1 MSSMVN
7 VRSYE
12 RRKSAGA
19 RLQRSHSQTASLE
32 LDLAASQAAA
42 AERQHRAESG
52 IPEVHIR
59 TPRRRVKS
67 AMEARR
73 EQEASDIFH
82 RQEKSEKPA
91 DPKWGMTKY
100 SEDFGPKP
108 PVTQVPMR
116 PASTTRRNN
125 PHPSQV
131 QYRLNKWEF
140 WWWVQ

>member
-7 VRSYE
+7 MRSYE

-19 RLQRSHSQTASLE
+19 RLQRSHSQAATLE
-32 LDLAASQAAA
+32 SDLAASQTAA

-52 IPEVHIR
+52 IPEVHVR
-59 TPRRRVKS
+59 TPRRRVMS
-67 AMEARR
+67 AMESRR

-82 RQEKSEKPA
+82 RQKKPEKPA

-100 SEDFGPKP
+100 SEDFGPKS

-131 QYRLNKWEF
+131 QYWLNRREL
-140 WWWVQ
+140 